1 MLASVDVNILLE
13 GIAGALLQHALRYS
27 CRSRSVVCYAS
38 VCFKLIFAL
47 VCLSRVLVLPQ
58 SCISSQRLPGRW
70 RTFSPSKRLPGRFV
84 DGCCALRSGYLVAC
98 GWMLWFLQVDALP
111 PWLHPPSVGDH
122 CVDAS
127 FFGRHSWLVFCG
139 GGPPRILAVR
149 LCLWDSSGNPWYL

>member
-1 MLASVDVNILLE
+1 MLASVDVNILPK

-70 RTFSPSKRLPGRFV
+70 RTLSPSPSQRLPGRFV
-84 DGCCALRSGYLVAC
+84 DGCCALRNGYLVAC
-98 GWMLWFLQVDALP
+98 GWMLCFFYRWMLCHDGFT
-111 PWLHPPSVGDH
+111 HPLL
-122 CVDAS
+122 AS
-127 FFGRHSWLVFCG
+127 IARMYFSWQ
-139 GGPPRILAVR
+139 A
-149 LCLWDSSGNPWYL
+149 